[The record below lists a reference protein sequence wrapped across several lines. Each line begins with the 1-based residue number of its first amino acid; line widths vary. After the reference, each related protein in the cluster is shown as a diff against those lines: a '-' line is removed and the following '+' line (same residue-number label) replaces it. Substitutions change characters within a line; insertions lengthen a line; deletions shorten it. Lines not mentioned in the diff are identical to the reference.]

1 MPASNPMR
9 LERITS
15 EDNDSSQ
22 MDELMDSDLQSVSAN
37 ATNFL
42 DTGLALEFLGTSSA
56 VSTAERNVS
65 SLALHHRIH

>member
-1 MPASNPMR
+1 MQ
-9 LERITS
+9 LERAAS
-15 EDNDSSQ
+15 EENDAHQ
-22 MDELMDSDLQSVSAN
+22 MDELMDDSLQPESAN

-65 SLALHHRIH
+65 SLALHHRMH